1 MFLLHWVKGGR
12 VESSSLMSKFMLLP
26 LSDHSLVYNHPLRF
40 ISMPSSSR
48 CYINGHIMVNGLV
61 FI

>member
-40 ISMPSSSR
+40 ISMPSF
-48 CYINGHIMVNGLV
+48 NGHIMVNGLV